1 MSPKQRAQVHHLH
14 FFTQQF
20 FLEDK
25 NWSRIWEG
33 MQIGTLDLDSDIYP
47 DGGKRQRYGRRQN
60 NRASKCVIAPKKMTI
75 TFRHTDWWFW
85 ENNEPL
91 GIDPFRPG
99 RTRANEMGCR
109 IDPSHAHPN
118 SELKQAWGNQFTT
131 IPSLEELVIEFE
143 TIMRKRDQLDAIIQR
158 ALSWKFP
165 VQPELE
171 KPLYLVAEAA
181 SRRAY
186 TWIGA
191 REGDLKRQPLVGPAD
206 LEQRRALVSCV
217 VRGQSVIPAVPVLR
231 PFDPEASAGGAGSGG
246 QAGGEVN
253 AEEFYVVFLTWKRQ
267 VVEE

>member
-1 MSPKQRAQVHHLH
+1 
-14 FFTQQF
+14 
-20 FLEDK
+20 
-25 NWSRIWEG
+25 
-33 MQIGTLDLDSDIYP
+33 
-47 DGGKRQRYGRRQN
+47 
-60 NRASKCVIAPKKMTI
+60 
-75 TFRHTDWWFW
+75 
-85 ENNEPL
+85 
-91 GIDPFRPG
+91 
-99 RTRANEMGCR
+99 
-109 IDPSHAHPN
+109 
-118 SELKQAWGNQFTT
+118 LKQAWGNQFTT

-171 KPLYLVAEAA
+171 KPLYLVAEPA

-191 REGDLKRQPLVGPAD
+191 REGDLKRQPLVGRAD
-206 LEQRRALVSCV
+206 LEPRALVSCV

-231 PFDPEASAGGAGSGG
+231 PFDPEASAGGAGSGSG
-246 QAGGEVN
+246 SGGEVN